1 MRNLNNLIL
10 VGCATVAIGLTGCQS
25 SNRSTDRSAGRALDD
40 RMITGEIQ
48 KKLRE
53 EPVYKFSE
61 VDVKTFAGVVQLSG
75 FVTTDEQKR
84 RAGEVAQHIDGVSRV
99 VNNIT
104 LKPAGN
110 LTPTGRSDS
119 GVRTDDANRVNGTN
133 NVNRAN
139 D

>member
-1 MRNLNNLIL
+1 
-10 VGCATVAIGLTGCQS
+10 
-25 SNRSTDRSAGRALDD
+25 
-40 RMITGEIQ
+40 MITGEIQ